1 MKFHGNVKT
10 VSMLNRFIES
20 QQLPQSVLLTGPTG
34 VGKTTLAIQLSQYL
48 LCSQRTDSTACGQCT
63 SCIRIASNEHPEVA
77 IIEPDGDITKIW
89 QLWTRSGHAPG
100 ALDSLSYRPVLG
112 AWRIVIITAAQTL
125 NEESANSILKV
136 LEEPP
141 PYVQFFLCSTSQS
154 AVLPTITSRC
164 FSVPVPPISTQSIA
178 ALLAKQYNVDEVL
191 AVELAK
197 SATGCPGRA
206 IRAIDDSDITGIRD
220 RASAWV
226 TEFLSGNRHQ
236 IYTNA
241 ESLRNIVPKT
251 SPDSNTRQLVTR
263 GLHAVA
269 DAFGRHLTLESH
281 RLGALMECVDLT
293 MLAAHTVQRNG
304 NPQIV
309 TEALVAKLSRMC
321 HRK

>member
-1 MKFHGNVKT
+1 MMFHGNLKT
-10 VSMLNRFIES
+10 VSMLNRFIVS

-34 VGKTTLAIQLSQYL
+34 VGKTTLAIQLSQNL
-48 LCSQRTDSTACGQCT
+48 LCSQRTDGTACAKCT

-112 AWRIVIITAAQTL
+112 AWRIVIITAAHTL

-164 FSVPVPPISTQSIA
+164 FSVPVPPIQTQSIA
-178 ALLAKQYNVDEVL
+178 ALLSKQYNVDEVL

-197 SATGCPGRA
+197 SAAGCPGRA
-206 IRAIDDSDITGIRD
+206 IRAIDDSDLTGIRD
-220 RASAWV
+220 RSTAWV
-226 TEFLSGNRHQ
+226 TEFLGGNRHQ

-241 ESLRNIVPKT
+241 ESLRNIVPKS
-251 SPDSNTRQLVTR
+251 SPDSNTRQLVTK
-263 GLHAVA
+263 GLLAVA

-281 RLGALMECVDLT
+281 QLGALMECVDLT
-293 MLAAHTVQRNG
+293 MSAAQTVQRNG

>member
-1 MKFHGNVKT
+1 MMFHGNLKT

-34 VGKTTLAIQLSQYL
+34 VGKTTLAIHLSQYL
-48 LCSQRTDSTACGQCT
+48 LCSQRTEGTACGKCT
-63 SCIRIASNEHPEVA
+63 SCIRITSNEHPEVA

-112 AWRIVIITAAQTL
+112 AWRIVIITAAHTL

-164 FSVPVPPISTQSIA
+164 FSVPVPPLPTQSIA
-178 ALLAKQYNVDEVL
+178 TLLAKQYNVDEVL

-197 SATGCPGRA
+197 SAAGCPGRA

-220 RASAWV
+220 RATAWV
-226 TEFLSGNRHQ
+226 TEFLGGNRHQ
-236 IYTNA
+236 IYINA

-251 SPDSNTRQLVTR
+251 SPDSNTRQLVTK
-263 GLHAVA
+263 GLLAVG
-269 DAFGRHLTLESH
+269 DAFGRHLTLDSQ

-293 MLAAHTVQRNG
+293 MSAAHTVQRNG

>member
-1 MKFHGNVKT
+1 MMFHGNLKT
-10 VSMLNRFIES
+10 VSMLNRFIVS

-34 VGKTTLAIQLSQYL
+34 VGKTTLAIQLSQNL
-48 LCSQRTDSTACGQCT
+48 LCSQRTDGTACGKCT

-89 QLWTRSGHAPG
+89 QLWTRSGHAQG

-112 AWRIVIITAAQTL
+112 AWRIVIITAAHTL

-164 FSVPVPPISTQSIA
+164 YSVPVPPIQTQSIA

-197 SATGCPGRA
+197 SAAGCPGRA

-220 RASAWV
+220 RSTAWV
-226 TEFLSGNRHQ
+226 TEFLGGNHHQ

-241 ESLRNIVPKT
+241 ESLRNIVPKS
-251 SPDSNTRQLVTR
+251 SPDSNTRQLVTK
-263 GLHAVA
+263 GLLAVA

-293 MLAAHTVQRNG
+293 MSAAQTVQRNG

>member
-1 MKFHGNVKT
+1 MKFHGNFKT

-34 VGKTTLAIQLSQYL
+34 VGKTTLAIHLSQYL